1 MLIELNM
8 LQYYDL
14 DANNNLVDLFP
25 IVSDYIDKKK
35 DNSSLAEYIDL
46 ILLSLSF
53 NSGLD
58 SFLKYQIF
66 SFTIQLFLDKHG
78 IALSYEY
85 SENEINMT
93 EYKSIGLIMDLL
105 NKDENDFAINFSLEE
120 ILSGNADIAER
131 LKISFM

>member
-1 MLIELNM
+1 M
-8 LQYYDL
+8 LQDYDL
-14 DANNNLVDLFP
+14 DVNNNLVDLFP
-25 IVSDYIDKKK
+25 IVSDYIDRKK
-35 DNSSLAEYIDL
+35 DNASLAENNDL

-66 SFTIQLFLDKHG
+66 SFTIQLFLNKHG
-78 IALSYEY
+78 IVLSYEY

-105 NKDENDFAINFSLEE
+105 NKDENDFATNL
-120 ILSGNADIAER
+120 
-131 LKISFM
+131 LKKFY

>member
-1 MLIELNM
+1 M
-8 LQYYDL
+8 LQDYDL
-14 DANNNLVDLFP
+14 DANNNLVDLFT
-25 IVSDYIDKKK
+25 IVSDYIDKRK

-66 SFTIQLFLDKHG
+66 SFTIQLFLNKHG
-78 IALSYEY
+78 IVLSYEY

-93 EYKSIGLIMDLL
+93 EDKSIGLIIDLL
-105 NKDENDFAINFSLEE
+105 NKDENDFATMIQSIIVLNYNSLEE
-120 ILSGNADIAER
+120 YDR
-131 LKISFM
+131 